1 MGGIVILDQ
10 IAQGLRK
17 QDWFTAILELII
29 LVVGIY
35 IGLQVDD
42 WVSERK
48 DRQTETIYLELLAR
62 DVAVLQQ
69 QVGAQLAFEKDK
81 VNTATRAYELLTSD
95 DPSAHQVELGELLT
109 ALSDRR
115 TLSLVSATYEQMV
128 SSGHLQLIRNRNLRD
143 KLVRYF
149 ALMKRDEAI
158 IGKNNQDLIDDI
170 YVPFLL
176 QAGISL
182 RLSQHD
188 TEAVLNRAW
197 AIMAARLG
205 PDNELPPDVVL
216 SRSPEAESWSDI
228 RRNVIFRLRI
238 ATVGQAK
245 NEDIASYMQEI
256 ADDLAAELDNRKVEK
271 AETGLAVNGR
281 S

>member
-1 MGGIVILDQ
+1 MILNR

-29 LVVGIY
+29 LVIGIY

-42 WVSERK
+42 WVSERQ

-62 DVAVLQQ
+62 DVADLQQ
-69 QVGAQLAFEKDK
+69 QVAAQYAFEKDK
-81 VNTATRAYELLTSD
+81 VSVAARAYELLIRD

-109 ALSDRR
+109 ALSGRR

-128 SSGHLQLIRNRNLRD
+128 SSGHLQLIRDPKLRD
-143 KLVRYF
+143 KLTRYF

-170 YVPFLL
+170 YGPFLL

-182 RLSQHD
+182 SFGRHD
-188 TEAVLNRAW
+188 TEAVLNRGV
-197 AIMAARLG
+197 AIMAEHLG
-205 PDNELPPDVVL
+205 PDYEPLPDVVL
-216 SRSPEAESWSDI
+216 SRPPEAESWSDI
-228 RRNVIFRLRI
+228 RRNVIFRMRI
-238 ATVGQAK
+238 AAVGQAK
-245 NEDIASYMQEI
+245 SEDIAMYMEEV
-256 ADDLAAELDNRKVEK
+256 ADDLAAELER
-271 AETGLAVNGR
+271 R
-281 S
+281 

>member
-69 QVGAQLAFEKDK
+69 QVRGQLAFEKDK

-176 QAGISL
+176 QVGISL